1 MILHSSITNNS
12 PYSCRL
18 THSSLLVKRI
28 NLEQH
33 GRRKRPHPSPCND
46 GSLLW
51 LPKSA
56 RATQASPPFSLQRRI
71 AQGDASVPT
80 LLPATPAPTRPCML
94 APGWWWNHYRMS
106 SKENVISSFFDAVC
120 SAFFSIRIRALPVT
134 HGPNRHSPL

>member
-1 MILHSSITNNS
+1 MILPSSITNNS

-33 GRRKRPHPSPCND
+33 GRRKRPHPSPCNGGCSC
-46 GSLLW
+46 GSLSRHGRRNR
-51 LPKSA
+51 PHP
-56 RATQASPPFSLQRRI
+56 SPYNPRPY
-71 AQGDASVPT
+71 A
-80 LLPATPAPTRPCML
+80 PCML

-106 SKENVISSFFDAVC
+106 SKENVIPSFFDAVC